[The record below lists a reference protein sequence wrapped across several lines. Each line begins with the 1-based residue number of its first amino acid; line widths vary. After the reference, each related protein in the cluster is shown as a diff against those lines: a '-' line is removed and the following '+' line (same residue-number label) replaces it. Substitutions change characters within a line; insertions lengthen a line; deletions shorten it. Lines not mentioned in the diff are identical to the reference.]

1 MPAKKIEIKETLD
14 ALNNGKFHIECPH
27 CDEEVKLSEAGLF
40 HLDNFTPEAQG
51 VYKQMLEDQKERR
64 AKLKEKKANIPIK
77 SEVGAKAINLGFLL
91 ERLAPTLDDFTFNK
105 NDCRSMFDPIDYVIF
120 EGLNKKQRVDKI
132 VFVDIKTGGARL
144 TSKQKKIK
152 QVVEE
157 KNVEFKTYK
166 P

>member
-1 MPAKKIEIKETLD
+1 MATKKEIKETLN
-14 ALNNGKFHIECPH
+14 ALNNGEFHVECPS
-27 CDEEVKLSEAGLF
+27 CDEEVNLSEAGLF
-40 HLDNFTPEAQG
+40 HLDDFTPEALDI
-51 VYKQMLEDQKERR
+51 YKDMVEEQKKRR
-64 AKLKEKKANIPIK
+64 AKLKEQKLSIPKK
-77 SEVGAKAINLGFLL
+77 SEVGARAVNLGFLL
-91 ERLAPTLDDFTFNK
+91 ERLAPTLDGFTFNK

-132 VFVDIKTGGARL
+132 LFVDIKTGGARL

-152 QVVEE
+152 EVVEE

>member
-1 MPAKKIEIKETLD
+1 
-14 ALNNGKFHIECPH
+14 
-27 CDEEVKLSEAGLF
+27 
-40 HLDNFTPEAQG
+40 
-51 VYKQMLEDQKERR
+51 MLQDQKERR
-64 AKLKEKKANIPIK
+64 SKLKERKLNIPIK
-77 SEVGAKAINLGFLL
+77 SEVGAKAVNMGFLL

-144 TSKQKKIK
+144 TPKQRKIK
-152 QVVEE
+152 QVVDE
-157 KNVEFKTYK
+157 KNVKFKTYK

>member
-1 MPAKKIEIKETLD
+1 MPTKKEINDTLD
-14 ALNNGKFHIECPH
+14 ALNNGKFHIECPS
-27 CDEEVKLSEAGLF
+27 CAGEIKLSEAGLF
-40 HLDNFTPEAQG
+40 HLDNFTPESRDI
-51 VYKQMLEDQKERR
+51 YKRMREEQKERR
-64 AKLKEKKANIPIK
+64 ASLKERKLNIPIK

-144 TSKQKKIK
+144 TSKQRKIK

-157 KNVEFKTYK
+157 KKVEFKTYK

>member
-1 MPAKKIEIKETLD
+1 MVTKKEIINTINT
-14 ALNNGKFHIECPH
+14 LNNGQFHIECPS
-27 CDEEVKLSEAGLF
+27 CDEEIKLSKVGLF

-64 AKLKEKKANIPIK
+64 VKLKERKLSIPLK
-77 SEVGAKAINLGFLL
+77 SEVSAKAINLGFLL

-152 QVVEE
+152 EVIEE

>member
-1 MPAKKIEIKETLD
+1 MASKIEIKEILD
-14 ALNNGKFHIECPH
+14 ALNNGKFQVECPH

-40 HLDNFTPEAQG
+40 HLDNFTSEAQG
-51 VYKQMLEDQKERR
+51 VYKQMLENQKERR
-64 AKLKEKKANIPIK
+64 AKLKERKLSMPIK

-144 TSKQKKIK
+144 TPKQRKIK

-157 KNVEFKTYK
+157 KKVEFKTYK

>member
-1 MPAKKIEIKETLD
+1 MPTKKEINDTLD
-14 ALNNGKFHIECPH
+14 ALNNGKFHIECPS
-27 CDEEVKLSEAGLF
+27 CAEEVKLSEAGLF
-40 HLDNFTPEAQG
+40 HLDNFTSEAQD

-64 AKLKEKKANIPIK
+64 AKLKERKLSIPLK
-77 SEVGAKAINLGFLL
+77 SEVSAKAINLGFLL

-144 TSKQKKIK
+144 TSKQRKIK

-157 KNVEFKTYK
+157 KKVEFKTYK

>member
-1 MPAKKIEIKETLD
+1 MATKKEINDTLD
-14 ALNNGKFHIECPH
+14 ALNNGKFHIECPS
-27 CDEEVKLSEAGLF
+27 CTEEIKLSKSGLF
-40 HLDNFTPEAQG
+40 HLDNFTPEAQD
-51 VYKQMLEDQKERR
+51 VYKRMLDVQKERR
-64 AKLKEKKANIPIK
+64 AKLKERKANIPIK
-77 SEVGAKAINLGFLL
+77 SEVGAKAINLGLLL

-144 TSKQKKIK
+144 TPKQRKIK

>member
-1 MPAKKIEIKETLD
+1 MATKKEIIETLD
-14 ALNNGKFHIECPH
+14 ALNNGKFHIECPS
-27 CDEEVKLSEAGLF
+27 CAEEIKLSEAGLF
-40 HLDNFTPEAQG
+40 HLNNFTPEAKD
-51 VYKQMLEDQKERR
+51 VYKRMLENQKERR

-120 EGLNKKQRVDKI
+120 EGLNKKQSVDKI

-144 TSKQKKIK
+144 TSKQRKIK

-157 KNVEFKTYK
+157 KKVEFKTYK